1 MATSEAILRGAGP
14 RRATTSLRNFSRIGA
29 PRHEACTVESFPGA
43 QSGALDHGERSR
55 SMTENLTAKTQVTI
69 EAPPAKVW
77 DALTKPELVKQ
88 YMMGADVK
96 SDWKVG
102 SPITYTGEYKG
113 KRFEEKGVIKKIEP
127 RKLLQATNFST
138 TSGKEDK
145 PENYALVSWELQE
158 KNGATVVTV
167 SQDHIPSE
175 KGVEG
180 SKANWSAVLKG
191 LKQTAEAAS

>member
-1 MATSEAILRGAGP
+1 M
-14 RRATTSLRNFSRIGA
+14 N
-29 PRHEACTVESFPGA
+29 
-43 QSGALDHGERSR
+43 
-55 SMTENLTAKTQVTI
+55 ENLTAKTQVTI
-69 EAPPAKVW
+69 DAPPAKVW
-77 DALTKPELVKQ
+77 DALTKPELVKK

-102 SPITYTGEYKG
+102 SSLTYTGEYKG

-127 RKLLQATNFST
+127 RKILQATHFST

-167 SQDHIPSE
+167 SQDHIASE